1 MTAVDTRPV
10 EINAQHRE
18 RQLRSHQV
26 LGDLIDA
33 VPADIV
39 IASWGMNDG
48 IDAHL
53 SSYGL
58 TDAQIRDKV
67 RSLAGLFSLVYDD
80 RDHGSNQNIVTAAGE
95 VEGVAVRFWKLV
107 ARCSCDC
114 GKAVAA

>member
-10 EINAQHRE
+10 EIAAQHRE
-18 RQLRSHQV
+18 RLLRCHQV
-26 LGDLIDA
+26 LGELIEA

-39 IASWGMNDG
+39 IASWGMNGG

-58 TDAQIRDKV
+58 TDAQIRAEV
-67 RSLAGLFSLVYDD
+67 RSLAGLFGLVYDE

-95 VEGVAVRFWKLV
+95 VEGVPVRFWKLV

-114 GKAVAA
+114 GKAASA